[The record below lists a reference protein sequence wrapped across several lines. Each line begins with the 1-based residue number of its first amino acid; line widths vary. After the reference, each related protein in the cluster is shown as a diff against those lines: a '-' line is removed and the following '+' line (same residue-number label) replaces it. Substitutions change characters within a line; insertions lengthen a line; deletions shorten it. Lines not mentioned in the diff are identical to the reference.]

1 MAEVTLSGSAVTRA
15 TIHTPRVG
23 VWCADVDVDT
33 ETAPTGRVS
42 IAVDGV
48 VYWSGTVVSGEVLH
62 GLSRGRIVGG
72 AGGLRGELPAT
83 AYRLATLADV
93 LADVLAATGESLAT
107 DAGDLSTSA
116 PLYHRAKGIGAQA
129 VAELARALGY
139 VWRVRADGTL
149 WLGAETWPDAT
160 AADWTLL
167 DRDPVRGLYTLGGD
181 TLALAPGE
189 LVPVRDEPGDVF
201 VRAGD
206 VRHVIEPETI
216 TTTLW
221 QTTT

>member
-1 MAEVTLSGSAVTRA
+1 MAEVTLANAAVTRA
-15 TIHTPRVG
+15 TIHLPRVG

-62 GLSRGRIVGG
+62 GLWRGRIVGG
-72 AGGLRGELPAT
+72 AGGLRTELPAT

-93 LADVLAATGESLAT
+93 LADVLAATGETLAT
-107 DAGDLSTSA
+107 DAGALTTSA

-221 QTTT
+221 QVTT

>member
-15 TIHTPRVG
+15 TIHLPRVG

-42 IAVDGV
+42 LAVDGAAR
-48 VYWSGTVVSGEVLH
+48 WSGTVVAGEVLH
-62 GLSRGRIVGG
+62 GLWRGRIVGG
-72 AGGLRGELPAT
+72 AGGLRAELPAT

-93 LADVLAATGESLAT
+93 LADVLAATGETLAG
-107 DAGDLSTSA
+107 DAGDLTTSA
-116 PLYHRAKGIGAQA
+116 PLYHRAKGTGAQA
-129 VAELARALGY
+129 VAELARALGH

-149 WLGAETWPDAT
+149 WLGVETWPDAT

-167 DRDPVRGLYTLGGD
+167 DRDPVRGIYTLGGD
-181 TLALAPGE
+181 ALALVPGQ
-189 LVPVRDEPGDVF
+189 LVSVRDESGDVF

-221 QTTT
+221 QVTT